1 MTRVIAGT
9 HGGRTLR
16 TPPGSGTRPTSDR
29 VREALFSALDARGAV
44 AGAHVLDLYAG
55 SGALGL
61 EAMSRGARSAVLVE
75 SDRPRGRDDRRE
87 RARPRPPGG
96 AGPRPTVAPPWPPTP
111 PRARQPTSCS
121 STRRTTCTRRPWP
134 RCSRGSAQAGWPP
147 GGLVVVERS
156 SRSPEPAWP
165 AGLERVGKPRRYG
178 ETTVW
183 LAASAAGAVEASCAV
198 PAGQRP
204 CSDRMTRMSDYEIPR
219 PVSGDVIERILDDH
233 RLFEELLREARR
245 TDSDRAA
252 ARQALAEVLVA
263 HATAE
268 EEKVYPTLRRKAEDI
283 TPHEAEHGEE
293 EHAEITEALLA
304 FLRCAGTDTQKSTT
318 RSRSSRRWSTTT
330 RTRRSRPSSTRPA
343 RRSRPTCARASA
355 SRG

>member
-75 SDRPRGRDDRRE
+75 SDRRAAATIGENVRALGLRE
-87 RARPRPPGG
+87 VRVRASTVAAALAADPAPGEAADLAFLDPPYDVPEDALAVVLTRLG
-96 AGPRPTVAPPWPPTP
+96 AGWLADD
-111 PRARQPTSCS
+111 
-121 STRRTTCTRRPWP
+121 
-134 RCSRGSAQAGWPP
+134 
-147 GGLVVVERS
+147 GLVVVERS

-183 LAASAAGAVEASCAV
+183 LAERGRAVERRAPS
-198 PAGQRP
+198 PQ
-204 CSDRMTRMSDYEIPR
+204 
-219 PVSGDVIERILDDH
+219 VSGPV
-233 RLFEELLREARR
+233 
-245 TDSDRAA
+245 
-252 ARQALAEVLVA
+252 
-263 HATAE
+263 
-268 EEKVYPTLRRKAEDI
+268 
-283 TPHEAEHGEE
+283 
-293 EHAEITEALLA
+293 
-304 FLRCAGTDTQKSTT
+304 
-318 RSRSSRRWSTTT
+318 
-330 RTRRSRPSSTRPA
+330 
-343 RRSRPTCARASA
+343 
-355 SRG
+355 